1 MYASDDESCGKSHSN
16 SVVTIPMSTLMME
29 DLQHLYD
36 SATGSDLGDSDNYL
50 HRLYDDHD
58 DTDAYSMH
66 GDSNHDFTVPTSLG
80 DKNGKIDST
89 ENKVDLQRRRFR
101 GRCILCTPSTLALLA
116 GIVHGV
122 AGPGKFDVII
132 NSPDGN
138 YLLHAP
144 SLTSF

>member
-1 MYASDDESCGKSHSN
+1 
-16 SVVTIPMSTLMME
+16 MSTLMME

-36 SATGSDLGDSDNYL
+36 SATGSDLGESDNYL